1 MEIPETKKSED
12 VIQEKPAPA
21 EPESEQKTEEINPK
35 KDSTTAPGDAT
46 ATDIDYKAKYAE
58 LEEKMKK
65 LQEQNTKQDIS
76 KENVK
81 DPMQGVDDFLKSLM

>member
-12 VIQEKPAPA
+12 VIQEKTAPA
-21 EPESEQKTEEINPK
+21 EPESEQKTEEIIPQ
-35 KDSTTAPGDAT
+35 KDSTAAPGDAT
-46 ATDIDYKAKYAE
+46 AEDIDYKAKYTE